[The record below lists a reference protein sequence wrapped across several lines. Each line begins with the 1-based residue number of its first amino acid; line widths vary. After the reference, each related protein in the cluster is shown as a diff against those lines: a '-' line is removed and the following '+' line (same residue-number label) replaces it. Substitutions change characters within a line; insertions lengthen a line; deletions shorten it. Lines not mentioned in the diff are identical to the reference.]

1 MFTVIVVVVVKEKV
15 MGLVVDAVSDVLD
28 IERKDVQAPPNFG
41 ARVDVSFMNGI
52 GKAGDKLVT
61 LLNIDRMLSDEALQ
75 GVAVAAA

>member
-1 MFTVIVVVVVKEKV
+1 
-15 MGLVVDAVSDVLD
+15 
-28 IERKDVQAPPNFG
+28 
-41 ARVDVSFMNGI
+41 MNGI